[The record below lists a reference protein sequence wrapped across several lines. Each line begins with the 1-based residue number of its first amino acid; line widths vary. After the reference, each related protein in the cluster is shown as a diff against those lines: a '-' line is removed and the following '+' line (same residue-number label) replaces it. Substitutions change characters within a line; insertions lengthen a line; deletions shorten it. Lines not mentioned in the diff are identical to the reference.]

1 MRLYLRGSRDALFFH
16 PMTPQKGKPIHYL
29 ICVCDCISVVAL
41 KIAQTLINK
50 QWIHCNG
57 KIKGDLPWK
66 GQKKGKKNSGKL
78 QRWGPA
84 WTTQKGHL
92 SGSLPFSL
100 ILELS
105 HEVLKSRKEKCTWTC
120 PLKCIFPWRD
130 LPGNDQKSILALY
143 CGFCDIRVV
152 KSTNKRSLKTSL
164 LFKNNAFRASLTMNL
179 SGWFSVILFTGC
191 LAFSCQDELNNTK
204 GNWKKT
210 GSV

>member
-1 MRLYLRGSRDALFFH
+1 M
-16 PMTPQKGKPIHYL
+16 
-29 ICVCDCISVVAL
+29 CECISLVAL

-50 QWIHCNG
+50 QQIHWNC
-57 KIKGDLPWK
+57 KIKGDLLWK
-66 GQKKGKKNSGKL
+66 SQKKKKKKNSSKL
-78 QRWGPA
+78 QRWGQE
-84 WTTQKGHL
+84 WTRQKDHF

-100 ILELS
+100 ILVLS
-105 HEVLKSRKEKCTWTC
+105 HEVFKARKGKCTLTS
-120 PLKCIFPWRD
+120 PLKCIFSLTWF
-130 LPGNDQKSILALY
+130 GNDQKSILALY

-164 LFKNNAFRASLTMNL
+164 LFKNNTFRASLTMNL